1 MDMDQQMR
9 VLFCVVCW
17 SALAMSV
24 TAFLFFLGLSLKHIS
39 SDEGK
44 MKATSH
50 AATRALVA
58 AILFFVMAGVLNILT

>member
-1 MDMDQQMR
+1 
-9 VLFCVVCW
+9 
-17 SALAMSV
+17 
-24 TAFLFFLGLSLKHIS
+24 
-39 SDEGK
+39 

>member
-1 MDMDQQMR
+1 MDMDQEMK

-39 SDEGK
+39 SDDGK

-50 AATRALVA
+50 AATPGFGRGHPV
-58 AILFFVMAGVLNILT
+58 FRYGRST